1 MYNYGYRDYKPEA
14 ARFTTEDPVRDGAN
28 WFAYV
33 NNDPV
38 NWVDP
43 WGLSASDRENSIIDI
58 VINTWN
64 SVIEFAAYVWH
75 NVTEWHYE
83 GRDEK
88 NVVIETPQEIR
99 DSRSENE
106 WRREE
111 RDMFH
116 QDGDIF
122 HEEKYTHPDGRE
134 VVIDGKSIADG
145 NLQFETDSKT
155 RGTFNYVDP
164 GTAPDKWYDIGG
176 LIEYGL
182 RGIGHAVVDIVPYL
196 ILENDR

>member
-1 MYNYGYRDYKPEA
+1 
-14 ARFTTEDPVRDGAN
+14 
-28 WFAYV
+28 V

-43 WGLSASDRENSIIDI
+43 WGLSASDRENSVLNNIFDSIA
-58 VINTWN
+58 
-64 SVIEFAAYVWH
+64 EFATNVWH

-83 GRDEK
+83 GRDER

-99 DSRSENE
+99 DSRSEYE

-122 HEEKYTHPDGRE
+122 PEEKYTHPDGRE

-145 NLQFETDSKT
+145 NFQFETDSKT
-155 RGTFNYVDP
+155 RGTYNYVDP

-176 LIEYGL
+176 WIEYGV
-182 RGIGHAVVDIVPYL
+182 RGIGHLVVDITPYL
-196 ILENDR
+196 ILGNDR